1 MPDPRVSLL
10 LLLAYLIALS
20 TIPVGANLSL
30 LLFAIMPLLLI
41 MLTKSPAASLFA
53 KAAYVLPFSF
63 AIAAVALIKGQTAA
77 AVFFLFRSYLS
88 ILAVV
93 VTTHLVTTLE
103 LLRAM
108 ERLGAPRFL
117 IIVTEFLLRYLEV
130 LRREADSI
138 RLAALCRGASHNRL
152 IAASTL
158 GMLFVRSLERS
169 TGIHNAMLARG
180 FRGQIPRPF
189 PLHWTLRDTTIL
201 TMGLISVATLRIAL

>member
-10 LLLAYLIALS
+10 LLLSYLIALS
-20 TIPVGANLSL
+20 TLPVGANRSL
-30 LLFAIMPLLLI
+30 LLFAALPLLL
-41 MLTKSPAASLFA
+41 LFATRSPAASLFS

-63 AIAAVALIKGQTAA
+63 AIAAVALLKGQTAA
-77 AVFFLFRSYLS
+77 AVFFLLRSYLS

-93 VTTHLVTTLE
+93 LTTHLVTTLE
-103 LLRAM
+103 ILRAM

-189 PLHWTLRDTTIL
+189 PLRWSLRDSTIL
-201 TMGLISVATLRIAL
+201 ATGLLSIATLRIVL